1 MNLKFIWLVELWSKM
16 RVFVI
21 GMDYACLNIVN
32 IVVRERIKLR
42 FKMDGEVLFFI
53 LGFLRYLDS
62 FLLFFFYIN

>member
-1 MNLKFIWLVELWSKM
+1 M